1 LRTMTAQD
9 EEMALKGMRVYLATT
24 ALPHMEAFIHP
35 V

>member
-1 LRTMTAQD
+1 
-9 EEMALKGMRVYLATT
+9 MAFKGVYLAST